1 MKKICHTC
9 GIEKELDSFYKR
21 SGTKDNRQ
29 TSCKICMKINNSTYK
44 DKKKVEEQEME
55 GFDYNALNLIGVSK
69 DDYCQ
74 MYSFLS
80 RIGFNPELDIHSQF
94 IKKWGIST
102 YKERQVKHK
111 NRFTYDDCKE

>member
-21 SGTKDNRQ
+21 SGTKDQRQ
-29 TSCKICMKINNSTYK
+29 TSCKICMKISQLTYK
-44 DKKKVEEQEME
+44 DKKKVEKEEMV
-55 GFDYNALNLIGVSK
+55 GFDYNALNLIGTCK

-80 RIGFNPELDIHSQF
+80 KIGYNPELDIHLQF
-94 IKKWGIST
+94 CEKWGIST
-102 YKERQVKHK
+102 YKERVVKNK
-111 NRFTYDDCKE
+111 NKHTYDDCKE